1 MKNKITFV
9 ECPRDA
15 MQGWA
20 TPIPTQ
26 TKVAYIQQL
35 LQVGFDVLDCVSFV
49 SPKAIPQMAD
59 SAEVLQQLDLSETDT
74 KLLAIVA
81 NIRGAETAC
90 SFESL
95 SFLGYPFSISETFQ
109 QQNTNRSIAE
119 SWEQLQQMQ
128 ELALRS
134 NKEMVVYMSMGF
146 GNPYGDPFDA
156 DIIAN
161 WVEKMQTAGIGI
173 ISLADTVGVA
183 TPESVR
189 RITADTI
196 QNFPGIEV
204 GVHLHSTASGLAD
217 KLNAA
222 IEAGCLRF
230 DGAMKGVGG
239 CPMAQNALVGNMD
252 TEQMLPIFS
261 KHSFDLGINAAGL
274 ANASAM
280 AAQIFNESPHA
291 IQA

>member
-20 TPIPTQ
+20 TQIPTK

-35 LQVGFDVLDCVSFV
+35 LGVGFDVLDCVSFV

-59 SAEVLQQLDLSETDT
+59 SGEVLQQLDLTDSPT

-90 SFESL
+90 SFDAL
-95 SFLGYPFSISETFQ
+95 SYLGYPFSISETFQ
-109 QQNTNRSIAE
+109 QQNTNRSITE
-119 SWEQLQQMQ
+119 SWKNLQQIQ
-128 ELALRS
+128 ELALKADKS
-134 NKEMVVYMSMGF
+134 LVVYLSMGF

-156 DIIAN
+156 DVISTWA
-161 WVEKMQTAGIGI
+161 EKMQAIGVGI

-189 RITADTI
+189 RITSDTI
-196 QNFPGIEV
+196 RNFPGLEV
-204 GVHLHSTASGLAD
+204 GVHLHSTVAGLSD

-230 DGAMKGVGG
+230 DGSMKGVGG

-252 TEQMLPIFS
+252 TEQMLHILTE
-261 KHSFDLGINAAGL
+261 HSFDLRINAEAL
-274 ANASAM
+274 ARASAM
-280 AAQIFNESPHA
+280 AAQIFNETPHA